1 MFNDLFSEKSVEQAL
16 EILKNEIPVAIW
28 ETFYVTVLSTFFAVV
43 IGLPL
48 GVLLVVGEKNGV
60 LPLPRWLMTVLN
72 VLINLLRS
80 VPFLILMIM
89 VIPLSR
95 LIVGTSIGTVAT
107 IVPLVVAAFPFV
119 ARLVETS
126 LRELNPNI
134 IEAAQSMGA
143 SPFQIIVKVMI
154 PESVPSLLSN
164 LTTALTTVLGYS
176 AMSGAIGG
184 GGLGKIA
191 IDYGYYRFKYLVML
205 IAVVLLVVLVQ
216 IFQTVGTKLASKCD
230 KRLKKWKKA
239 PGREPILARGGDFLT
254 TGNGHDIASRS
265 FSSAPFSILET

>member
-95 LIVGTSIGTVAT
+95 MIVGTSIGTVAT

-134 IEAAQSMGA
+134 IEVAQSMGA

-230 KRLKKWKKA
+230 KRLKK
-239 PGREPILARGGDFLT
+239 
-254 TGNGHDIASRS
+254 
-265 FSSAPFSILET
+265 

>member
-95 LIVGTSIGTVAT
+95 MIVGTSIGTVAT

-143 SPFQIIVKVMI
+143 SPIQIIVKVMI

-230 KRLKKWKKA
+230 KRLKK
-239 PGREPILARGGDFLT
+239 
-254 TGNGHDIASRS
+254 
-265 FSSAPFSILET
+265 

>member
-1 MFNDLFSEKSVEQAL
+1 MFNDLFSEKSVAQAL
-16 EILKNEIPVAIW
+16 EILKNEIPFAIW

-72 VLINLLRS
+72 VLVNLLRS

-143 SPFQIIVKVMI
+143 SPLQIIVKVMI

-216 IFQTVGTKLASKCD
+216 IFQTVGTKLAAKCD
-230 KRLKKWKKA
+230 KRLKK
-239 PGREPILARGGDFLT
+239 
-254 TGNGHDIASRS
+254 
-265 FSSAPFSILET
+265 

>member
-1 MFNDLFSEKSVEQAL
+1 MFENLFSEKSVAQAL
-16 EILKNEIPVAIW
+16 EILKNEIPFAIW

-95 LIVGTSIGTVAT
+95 MIVGTSIGTVAT

-230 KRLKKWKKA
+230 KRLKK
-239 PGREPILARGGDFLT
+239 
-254 TGNGHDIASRS
+254 
-265 FSSAPFSILET
+265 